1 LKYSTKQLG
10 KGLYSILYKIKT
22 NNSINNKELKDG
34 EKVALKWLKNK
45 NLGYVN
51 HNQTNFDS
59 VDKLKIGIEAIKNG
73 VEINEIAQVYN
84 WQDFEKFS
92 AYILKK
98 NNYLTINNFRML
110 NPRIEIDI
118 IGIKLERAVIID
130 CKHWSYGTKSKL
142 KIAVKKQIKRVQIL
156 SKKDFCSNNNIST
169 LIPIIVTLHNER
181 IIQIDNVPIVP
192 IEQLNNF
199 IINLDDFTEALKI
212 YIN

>member
-1 LKYSTKQLG
+1 
-10 KGLYSILYKIKT
+10 
-22 NNSINNKELKDG
+22 
-34 EKVALKWLKNK
+34 
-45 NLGYVN
+45 
-51 HNQTNFDS
+51 
-59 VDKLKIGIEAIKNG
+59 
-73 VEINEIAQVYN
+73 
-84 WQDFEKFS
+84 
-92 AYILKK
+92 
-98 NNYLTINNFRML
+98 ML

>member
-1 LKYSTKQLG
+1 MKYSTKQLG

>member
-1 LKYSTKQLG
+1 MKYSTKQLG
-10 KGLYSILYKIKT
+10 NGLYSILYKIKT